1 MLLPFKFAPG
11 AGGTVEASTTPGL
24 ITIGGGGSSADDGS
38 DSSDGGAGD
47 GGTSSSTAPTLALVD
62 PSVTTHEAG
71 TTWQDPGA
79 TATDTEDDDAT
90 LTSAIVVTGSVNKD
104 TLECLYTDLRRDRRR
119 RFGCSEHHPHSRS
132 SGYYGSRH
140 FLRVWGGY

>member
-1 MLLPFKFAPG
+1 M
-11 AGGTVEASTTPGL
+11 
-24 ITIGGGGSSADDGS
+24 
-38 DSSDGGAGD
+38 
-47 GGTSSSTAPTLALVD
+47 D

-104 TLECLYTDLRRDRRR
+104 ALGIYTLTYDVTDSGGLDAQSISHTRTVEVVDTTAPVISFASGVDVDLTVEAGVAYTDAPGVVDSFDRMLR
-119 RFGCSEHHPHSRS
+119 
-132 SGYYGSRH
+132 
-140 FLRVWGGY
+140 W